1 MAITQLSDLVKV
13 PNKFN
18 EYLLQRITDKLTLVS
33 KGIAV
38 NDTEMA
44 KLING
49 TPKGG
54 RFIQTPFYKPLVG
67 EDWTFG
73 EGDENEQVAT
83 GVETGSDIATL
94 LVRWHMWGATDL
106 SRALGGTDPLGAIAD
121 LAADWWRQKEQGIY
135 IAILKGV
142 LGGALSSHLNDISG
156 EATNNKIGVD
166 ATIDTKQL
174 LGDSADSLGMV
185 FMHSAT
191 YALLQKNQ
199 HITTEYD
206 ATLQVNI
213 NTYLGYEVAVDD
225 SMPVYTYKVTESGTS
240 GAIAITTDNIAQYQP
255 LCASKLVAGTSY
267 VVAEASKVYDTYFL
281 GRGALRRADGM
292 LMGLQG
298 LETDR
303 DKVKAE
309 DVLIH
314 RRCMAVHPNGF
325 SWKIPTAS
333 NGKYPGSGLMFPN
346 NVDLADPSNWTLT
359 TDHKNVP
366 IACLR
371 HRL

>member
-1 MAITQLSDLVKV
+1 MAIVELKDLVQV
-13 PNKFN
+13 PNKWN
-18 EYLLQRITDKLTLVS
+18 DYILQRITDKLTLVN

-38 NDTEMA
+38 NDPV
-44 KLING
+44 LSQIING

-54 RFIQTPFYKPLVG
+54 RFIQVPFYKPLTG

-73 EGDENEQVAT
+73 EGSENDETAT

-121 LAADWWRQKEQGIY
+121 LASDWWRQKEQAIY
-135 IAILKGV
+135 LAVLKGV
-142 LGGALSSHLNDISG
+142 LGGALSSHLLDISG
-156 EATNNKIGVD
+156 ETTDNKIGVD

-191 YALLQKNQ
+191 YAHLQKNQ
-199 HITTEYD
+199 NIETEYD
-206 ATLQVNI
+206 ATLQVKI

-225 SMPVYTYKVTESGTS
+225 GMPVYTYETTESTTS
-240 GAIAITTDNIAQYQP
+240 GAIAITTANIAQYQP

-267 VVAEASKVYDTYFL
+267 VIASTNKIYDTYFL
-281 GRGALRRADGM
+281 GTGALRRADGM
-292 LMGLQG
+292 LTGLKG
-298 LETDR
+298 IETDR
-303 DKVKAE
+303 DPVKAE
-309 DVLIH
+309 DIFLH
-314 RRCMAVHPNGF
+314 RRCLAVHPNGF
-325 SWKIPTAS
+325 SWKVPTTS
-333 NGKYPGSGLMFPN
+333 NGKYPGSGRMFPGN
-346 NVDLADPSNWTLT
+346 ADLADASNWTLT

-371 HRL
+371 HKL